1 MKKKNSLQ
9 WDEKKR
15 KWRKGE
21 EEGGRGR
28 KGPISNAFKI
38 GNGFKGLN
46 MRFKAKIN
54 YVNLKKRRTLI

>member
-1 MKKKNSLQ
+1 M
-9 WDEKKR
+9 
-15 KWRKGE
+15 E
-21 EEGGRGR
+21 EGGGRGR

-46 MRFKAKIN
+46 MQFKAKIY